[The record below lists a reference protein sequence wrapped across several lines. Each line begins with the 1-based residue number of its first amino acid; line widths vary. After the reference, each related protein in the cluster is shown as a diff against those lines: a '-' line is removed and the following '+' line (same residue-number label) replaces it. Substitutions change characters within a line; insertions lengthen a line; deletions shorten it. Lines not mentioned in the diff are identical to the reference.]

1 MSRSS
6 SRPSSRNAARPKT
19 PVATRSFER
28 PEAKQTISKHLGTV
42 LEDGLDVCIER
53 AELSKEQLEAARA
66 AFNAEGEGQSR
77 IGLHSVKRALLSL
90 NLRLDDAL
98 FQRLV
103 ESRWDEEQAA
113 SVASDGN
120 GNGNGASGKGKGVD
134 FDGFARIYRGA
145 ATPATAFGRHL
156 RKAAGRGE
164 EELVRELVLRGC
176 NPNTGSGTG
185 ETALH
190 CMAAFGR
197 ADTAKALKGL
207 CGKELLLQPRDK
219 AGWTP
224 LMIASGNGHT
234 AFMRFLLDEG
244 VDPSIANN
252 SGRTAMHRAAARG
265 KDKALKLLI
274 SKKAKVDGRDK
285 CGYTALHLAAMHD
298 EAEAMRTLLEAGAD
312 VEVKDS
318 LGYTAK
324 HFCSSDRLWAKLMDE
339 RERSRVGGSRK

>member
-1 MSRSS
+1 M

-19 PVATRSFER
+19 PVVVRSFER

-42 LEDGLDVCIER
+42 LEDGLDEGIAKE
-53 AELSKEQLEAARA
+53 ELSSEQFEAARA
-66 AFNAEGEGQSR
+66 AFKAAAEGQPR
-77 IGLHSVKRALLSL
+77 LGLHSVRRALLSL

-103 ESRWDEEQAA
+103 ESRWDAERGAPTLLGENG
-113 SVASDGN
+113 DG
-120 GNGNGASGKGKGVD
+120 GSGKGVD
-134 FDGFARIYRGA
+134 FDGFARIYQGA
-145 ATPATAFGRHL
+145 AAPATKFGRHL

-190 CMAAFGR
+190 CMAAFGQVEC
-197 ADTAKALKGL
+197 AKALKAL
-207 CGKELLLQPRDK
+207 CGKELILQPRDK

-224 LMIASGNGHT
+224 LMVASGNGHT

-244 VDPSIANN
+244 VDPGIANN

-265 KDKALKLLI
+265 RDKALKLLI
-274 SKKAKVDGRDK
+274 SKKLRVDGRDK

-298 EAEAMRTLLEAGAD
+298 EAEAMSTLLEAGAD
-312 VEVKDS
+312 VEVKDA

-339 RERSRVGGSRK
+339 RERSRVGGGRK